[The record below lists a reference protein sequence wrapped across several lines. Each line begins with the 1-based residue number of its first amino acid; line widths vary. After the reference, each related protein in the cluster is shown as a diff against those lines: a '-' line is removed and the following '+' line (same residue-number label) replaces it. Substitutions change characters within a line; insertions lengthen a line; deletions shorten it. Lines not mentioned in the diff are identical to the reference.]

1 MKKYNRNR
9 SYLALAIAAVLT
21 SNVTFA
27 AEEVSVEAEKAKNSG
42 LEVIEVTTR
51 RTAENLQ
58 QVLVS
63 VTSIGAEDIAQNGIT
78 DVTDIQKYATNTT
91 LQVSHGTSSTLTAY
105 IRGIGMSDPAWG
117 FEPDVGIYVDDV
129 YVALPQGVME
139 IIDIEHVIISTC
151 YSIVLRVQY
160 VSS

>member
-27 AEEVSVEAEKAKNSG
+27 AEEVSVE
-42 LEVIEVTTR
+42 
-51 RTAENLQ
+51 AENLQ

-151 YSIVLRVQY
+151 YPIVLRVQY